1 MDNISEQVKRSLDEF
16 RYNLRLLRATTE
28 LSSTE
33 LSAKLG
39 MSSKRVI
46 DLEEGRM
53 PPKMEDAI
61 AIAMYFSITLSD
73 LFSRIELKIPSRHG
87 KD

>member
-1 MDNISEQVKRSLDEF
+1 MTDNISERVKRSLDEF

-28 LSSTE
+28 LSSKE

-39 MSSKRVI
+39 MSPSRII

-61 AIAMYFSITLSD
+61 TIAMFFSITLSD
-73 LFSRIELKIPSRHG
+73 LFSRIELKIPSRE
-87 KD
+87 KQ